1 MRESLRHL
9 KYARQKMLHKGPR
22 PAQVQAVAHRALHFW
37 KETDIMFDFANKTA
51 IVTGAASGIGAA
63 IAQELAASGAT
74 VIVSDRYAEGCEKVT
89 ASILDRGGKALAF
102 PADVADAS
110 SVAALVA
117 FAEAET
123 GALHLAVNN
132 AGIGGAQAPVGE
144 YPLEAWQ
151 QVIDVNLNGVFYGMR
166 YQIPAMER
174 AGGGAIV
181 NMASIL
187 GSVGFANS
195 SAYVASKH
203 AVLGLTKTAAMEY
216 AQRKI
221 RINAVGPA
229 FIQTPLLTDN
239 LSQEMLDGL
248 AGLHPMGRIGSSEE
262 VSALTCFLLSDRAS
276 FITGSYHLVDGGYT
290 AP

>member
-1 MRESLRHL
+1 
-9 KYARQKMLHKGPR
+9 
-22 PAQVQAVAHRALHFW
+22 
-37 KETDIMFDFANKTA
+37 MFDFANKTA

-74 VIVSDRYAEGCEKVT
+74 VIVSDRHAEGCEKVV

-102 PADVADAS
+102 AADVADAS

-132 AGIGGAQAPVGE
+132 AGIGGAQAPVGD
-144 YPLEAWQ
+144 YPLDAWQ

-216 AQRKI
+216 AQKKI
-221 RINAVGPA
+221 RINSVGPA

-248 AGLHPMGRIGSSEE
+248 AGLHPMGRIGTSEE